1 MLTFWSQ
8 NSAILYLKLD
18 KQKWPKLETG
28 KIKREEIFNE
38 QIQLKLLKNQN
49 RIFEKFIR
57 LDRQKFAV
65 NLFLKQFETGS
76 VTGFGEISQL

>member
-1 MLTFWSQ
+1 MAKIGNGKNKTWRNFQWS
-8 NSAILYLKLD
+8 NLA
-18 KQKWPKLETG
+18 
-28 KIKREEIFNE
+28 KIVK
-38 QIQLKLLKNQN
+38 KSKSD
-49 RIFEKFIR
+49 FEKFIR